1 MSNEIA
7 CIKVTVIYLK
17 GQTLLELKGKKC
29 LRMFL
34 NNEILNVTTK
44 KQVDCLFM
52 YNMFWFFFGAS
63 YDKGW

>member
-44 KQVDCLFM
+44 KTSGLSIHVQYGVF
-52 YNMFWFFFGAS
+52 FWC
-63 YDKGW
+63 KL